1 MAAMKDLKATT
12 IRGGAVRICALAG
25 GSFLR
30 VASMMILARLLEP
43 RDFGLIGMATAFTGV
58 LYLFRDFGL
67 STATVQRATVT
78 EEQTSTLFWINF
90 LLGAILT
97 VTVVLAAP
105 LVATFY
111 HEPRLLWVTRIVA
124 TAFLINGAGVQ
135 HSALLQR
142 EMRFTAMAVIDIL
155 SLIVST
161 AIAIGAA
168 WAGYRYWA
176 LVAMT
181 VSLPLTGTIGL
192 WLATKWV
199 PGMPHRQSGIRK
211 IVGFGSTVTLNSL
224 ILYIAFN
231 LDKVLLGRFWGS
243 EVIGIY
249 GRAYQLIR
257 IPTDSLNTTVGE
269 VAFSALSRI
278 QGDLGRLKGYF
289 LRGYSLVLALT
300 IPITMACGLFADD
313 IVAVLLGPKWKDA
326 AQLFR
331 LLAPTIL
338 VFAICNP
345 LGWLLTAL
353 GLVGRALKIA
363 LVLAPLMIAGY
374 MLGLPAGARGVA
386 LAYSLTML
394 LWVIPIVLWAV
405 RGTGISFRDIVLVVS
420 PPLVSVIVAAVIAF
434 ATGSLYGHLLSV
446 FPRLVV
452 ENAVLLGIYFALLLF
467 VAGQKTLFLDLIRGL
482 KGTSAREP
490 KSMVPV

>member
-1 MAAMKDLKATT
+1 MKDLKART

-25 GSFLR
+25 GSLLR

-97 VTVVLAAP
+97 VAVVLAAP

-168 WAGYRYWA
+168 GAGYRYWA

-181 VSLPLTGTIGL
+181 VSHPLTGTIGL
-192 WLATKWV
+192 WLAAKWV
-199 PGMPHRQSGIRK
+199 PGVPHRQIGIRK
-211 IVGFGSTVTLNSL
+211 MLRFGSTVTLNGL
-224 ILYIAFN
+224 ILYLAFN

-243 EVIGIY
+243 EVVGIY

-278 QGDLGRLKGYF
+278 QGDLGRLRGYF

-300 IPITMACGLFADD
+300 LPITMACGLFADD

-338 VFAICNP
+338 VFAVCNP

-374 MLGLPAGARGVA
+374 MLGLPAGAMGVA
-386 LAYSLTML
+386 LAYSATML
-394 LWVIPIVLWAV
+394 LWVIPIVFWAV
-405 RGTGISFRDIVLVVS
+405 HGTGISFRDIVLVVS
-420 PPLVSVIVAAVIAF
+420 RPLFSVIVAAAIAF
-434 ATGSLYGHLLSV
+434 ATRLLYGHLLSV
-446 FPRLVV
+446 LPRLVV